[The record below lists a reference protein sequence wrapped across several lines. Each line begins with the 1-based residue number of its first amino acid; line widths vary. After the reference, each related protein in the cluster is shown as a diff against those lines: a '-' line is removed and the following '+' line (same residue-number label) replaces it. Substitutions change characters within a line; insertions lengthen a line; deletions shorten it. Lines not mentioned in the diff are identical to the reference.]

1 MKKITIFLLLFLS
14 FYLVRSQCT
23 APAFNVNLSAK
34 ADTTWTLSGQTR
46 GGVCCG
52 SSNCVTFTVTT
63 NPGTELISFDVTSP
77 SPSGSAYYQVNCGT
91 PVSIGTPLCI
101 VGLPSPF
108 TITYCKP
115 GGDHPNYVISA
126 MTVVHASN
134 DISIQKTGCVD
145 TLTVSNV
152 LASSVVWTSIY
163 PGVQGAYNSYL
174 SCTSGCTSTLVTP
187 GPSPPP
193 YVDYQVSGNPST
205 NCGPTFNKDTVRVY
219 FVPTLSVSITPSNPV
234 ICASSGTNITLTANP
249 SGGAAPY
256 NYSWSNGS
264 HNQSI
269 TVTAAGTY
277 TVVVGDKTKCPKVTL
292 TKTIATLP
300 VATFTY
306 SPGAYCKNGTNP
318 LPVYSGGG
326 MSGAFSASPAGLSF
340 ANTTTGE
347 INLAASTS
355 GTYTVTNSIAASGG
369 CPNVSATAVVTIYPF
384 PTMTSVST
392 ATICTGSAVNIPL
405 TSSFGST
412 YSWIAADNSNTTGE
426 SLTAQTTSTLNN
438 TIVNGSSSAQTV
450 IYTVTPTATVS
461 GGCIGAPQTVSV
473 TVNPMDNAGFTYPS
487 STNCQTGTNPTPIIT
502 GLSGGTF
509 SSTSGLT
516 FVSTSTGVINLSA
529 SSIGTYT
536 ITYSTHGVCPNTAT
550 YPITIT
556 TAPSANFSYTSS
568 PYCQSAANPF
578 PTFGSG
584 ASGGVFT
591 SQAGLVFVNS
601 STGEVNLAAST
612 PGTYTVTNTIAAG
625 SGCAAANATGVITIT
640 ALKSG
645 SFDYAGSPYCKNG
658 TNPLPTFTGGGVG
671 GVFSSQAGLSLN
683 SGSGSINLSASTA
696 GTYTVTNTVAATG
709 GCPVVTAIDTV
720 TITALPVASFTYIG
734 TPYCNNAANPSPIF
748 IGGGVAGVFSAS
760 SVFLNVNPS
769 TGVVDLSSVSGSFLV
784 TNTIDAAGGCPA
796 VSATAPITITSLPI
810 ATFNYS
816 ASPYCQNGSDPTPI
830 LDPNGTNGNYTFS
843 PVGLNINSSAGT
855 INLAGSTPGTYTI
868 TNTISPLAGC
878 PSVVASST
886 VQITALPVGTFNY
899 AGSPY
904 CQNQSNPLP
913 TFTGGGISGVFS
925 SSAGLVINSSSG
937 SVDIASSTPGTYTVT
952 NTIAAQNG
960 CPSVIETATITIRA
974 MDNSSFNYPGST
986 FCKTGVNPS
995 PTITGLAGGVFSSA
1009 SLSVNAGTGVINLGA
1024 SPLGTYTV
1032 MYTTTGFCPT
1042 SSTTSITITNAPS
1055 SAFSYSGLT
1064 FCTSGINPAPIYAG
1078 GASGGVFSSS
1088 AGISVDPVTGAIN
1101 LSGSTAGTYTVT
1113 NTIAA
1118 SGGCATAT
1126 AQTTITINPEA
1137 TTTANTDQIICYGS
1151 NAVLAGVIGGGA
1163 SSATWAGGAGTFS
1176 PSASTLGAS
1185 YVPTTADSLAGVVTL
1200 TLTTNDPA
1208 GVCPAVND
1216 IMTISIN
1223 QPATANANT
1232 DQTICYG
1239 TSVTLAGAIGGSATS
1254 ATWTG
1259 GSGIF
1264 TPDAITLNTG
1274 YAPTTADST
1283 AGSVTFTLTTDDPA
1297 GICPAVNDLITININ
1312 QPATAK
1318 ANSNQAICYG
1328 TTVTLAGAVGGSAT
1342 SGTWSGGTGTF
1353 SPNAN
1358 TLGAV
1363 YTPTAADSASGL
1375 SVLTLTTNDPAGIC
1389 PAVSD
1394 VMLININQPAIVNAN
1409 TDQTICFGNAVTL
1422 AGIVGG
1428 SATIGQWTGGNG
1440 VFSPNDSTL
1449 TGVYAATSAD
1459 SLAGVITLTLTT
1471 NDPAG
1476 ACPAVNDI
1484 MSITINQPAT
1494 VNASTDQI
1502 ICFGSS
1508 INLSGA
1514 IGGSASSGTWTGGAG
1529 AYSPNATSL
1538 GAAYI
1543 PTTADSLAG
1552 TISLTLSTDDPAG
1565 VCPAVTDTM
1574 KITINQPATV
1584 NASASQVICYGS
1596 AITLAGTVGG
1606 SATVG
1611 VWTGGAGVYAPNDS
1625 TLAGVYTPT
1634 SADSL
1639 AGVITLTLTT
1649 NDPAGI
1655 CPAVNDTMKIT
1666 INQPATVSANADQT
1680 ICYGSS
1686 ITLAGAIGG
1695 SATSATWTGG
1705 AGSYSPNANTVGAT
1719 YTPTSAD
1726 SLAGTITL
1734 TLTTNDPTGVC
1745 PALNDAM
1752 TITINQPATV
1762 NASASQI
1769 ICYGSSI
1776 TLTGTVGGS
1785 ATIGVWTGGN
1795 GTYAPNDSTLAGV
1808 YTPTSADSLAGV
1820 ITLTLTTNDPAGICP
1835 AVNDTMKVTINQP
1848 ATVNASASQIIC
1860 YGSTITL
1867 AGTVGGSATI
1877 GVWTGGAG
1885 IYAPNDSTLAG
1896 VYTPTSAD
1904 SSAGVI
1910 TLTLTTND
1918 PAGICPAVNDTMK
1931 ITINQPATVNANA
1944 SQVICFGTAVT
1955 LAGTVGGSATG
1966 ATWTGGAGTYS
1977 PNASTLGA
1985 SYAPTSADSLA
1996 GVITLTLS
2004 TNDPAGVCPA
2014 VTDTMKI
2021 TIHQPVTVTANAD
2034 QTICYG
2040 NAVTLAGAIGGSAT
2054 SATWTGGAGTYSPNA
2069 NTVGATYT
2077 PTAADSLA
2085 GTITLTLTTN
2095 DPAGICPFLND
2106 VMTITINQPAT
2117 VNANSDQ
2124 TICSGNSVT
2133 LAGIIGGSAA
2143 SGTWTGG
2150 TGTYAPSA
2158 SSLGA
2163 VYTPTSADSAA
2174 GTITLTL
2181 TSSDPAGVCSPVT
2194 DVMSIIINPSPPKP
2208 VITSGNSATYCQ
2220 TSAIASI
2227 NVAGTGTVLWST
2239 NASMSPIIHMG
2250 SSYTPG
2256 GLPLGTTVYY
2266 LVDSLNTGCK
2276 SLSTNTVSITINP
2289 TPATPTVT
2297 AGGNGSYCVG
2307 ATINPINTSGSSNT
2321 IWSTSPTLNPVIHV
2335 GSSYTPVGLNNG
2347 VNTFYISDSTALGCK
2362 SADSTMV
2369 TVTLNPNPT
2378 LTSVPTVVDAQCGNF
2393 NGSIAN
2399 VVAGGNGPFTY
2410 QWYSGATPIT
2420 GATADSLANIG
2431 GGVYSVVVSDANGC
2445 TININSVT
2453 FTVNATGAVTASF
2466 TPSVIQG
2473 NAPLAVTFTNTSVG
2487 ATGYEWIFG
2496 NGTTST
2502 STVTTVQQTYT
2513 AAGTYTVVLVASNG
2527 TCTGVATQTIV
2538 VDGEPSIVIPNIF
2551 TPNGDGINDLFFI
2564 TTVGITELHAEIY
2577 NRWGTLIYVLN
2588 GVSASWDGKN
2598 LKNDNLSDG
2607 TYFVILKAKDIDGK
2621 TYDKQGYVTLVR

>member
-1 MKKITIFLLLFLS
+1 MKKITISLIFFLS
-14 FYLVRSQCT
+14 FYLVKSQCT
-23 APAFNVNLSAK
+23 APAFNVNLSGK
-34 ADTTWTLSGQTR
+34 ADTTWTLTGQTR
-46 GGVCCG
+46 AGVCCG
-52 SSNCVTFTVTT
+52 SSNCVTFTVIT

-115 GGDHPNYVISA
+115 GGDHPNYIISA
-126 MTVVHASN
+126 MTVVHASD

-187 GPSPPP
+187 GASPPP

-234 ICASSGTNITLTANP
+234 ICASSGTTVTLTANP
-249 SGGAAPY
+249 SGGASPY

-269 TVTAAGTY
+269 TVSAAGTY

-300 VATFTY
+300 TATFTY
-306 SPGAYCKNGTNP
+306 IPGAYCKNGTNP
-318 LPVYSGGG
+318 LPAYIGAG
-326 MSGAFSASPAGLSF
+326 MAGAFSASPAGLTF
-340 ANTTTGE
+340 VNTTTGE
-347 INLAASTS
+347 INLAASTA
-355 GTYTVTNSIAASGG
+355 GTYTVTNSISASGG
-369 CPNVSATAVVTIYPF
+369 CPNVSATAAVTIYPF
-384 PTMTSVST
+384 PTMTSAST
-392 ATICTGSAVNIPL
+392 ATICTGSTVNIPL
-405 TSSFGST
+405 TGSLGST

-426 SLTAQTTSTLNN
+426 SLTTQATSTLNN
-438 TIVNGSSSAQTV
+438 TIVNGTSSAQTV

-461 GGCIGAPQTVSV
+461 GGCAGSPQTVSV
-473 TVNPMDNAGFTYPS
+473 TINPMDNAGFTYPS
-487 STNCQTGTNPTPIIT
+487 STNCQTGTNPSPIIT

-516 FVSTSTGVINLSA
+516 FVNTSTGVINLSVSA
-529 SSIGTYT
+529 IGTYT
-536 ITYSTHGVCPNTAT
+536 ITYSTHGTCPNTAT

-556 TAPSANFSYTSS
+556 TAPSATFGYTTS
-568 PYCQSAANPF
+568 PYCQSATNPF

-612 PGTYTVTNTIAAG
+612 PGTYTVINTIAAAG
-625 SGCAAANATGVITIT
+625 GCSAANATGVITIT

-658 TNPLPTFTGGGVG
+658 TNPLPTFTGGGVA

-683 SGSGSINLSASTA
+683 SGIGLINLSVSTA

-734 TPYCNNAANPSPIF
+734 TPYCNNAVPPPPVF

-760 SVFLNVNPS
+760 SIFLHVDPN
-769 TGVVDLSSVSGSFLV
+769 TGVVDLSSISGSYLI
-784 TNTIDAAGGCPA
+784 TNTIDATGGCPA

-810 ATFNYS
+810 ATFNYLG
-816 ASPYCQNGSDPTPI
+816 SPFCQNGSDQTPT
-830 LDPNGTNGNYTFS
+830 LDPNGANGNYTFS

-855 INLAGSTPGTYTI
+855 ISLGGSTPGTYTV
-868 TNTISPLAGC
+868 TNTISPAAGC

-886 VQITALPVGTFNY
+886 VEITSLPIGTFNY

-913 TFTGGGISGVFS
+913 TFTGSGIGGVFS
-925 SSAGLVINSSSG
+925 STAGLVINSSSG
-937 SVDIASSTPGTYTVT
+937 LVDIASSAPGTYTVT
-952 NTIAAQNG
+952 NTIAALNG

-974 MDNSSFNYPGST
+974 MDNSSFNYTGST
-986 FCKTGVNPS
+986 FCQTGVNPS
-995 PTITGLAGGVFSSA
+995 PTITGIAGGVFSSS
-1009 SLSVNAGTGVINLGA
+1009 SLSVNAGSGVINLGA

-1032 MYTTTGFCPT
+1032 IYTTTGFCPT

-1055 SAFSYSGLT
+1055 SVFSYSGLT
-1064 FCTSGINPAPIYAG
+1064 FCTSGINPSPIYGA

-1126 AQTTITINPEA
+1126 AQTAITINPEA
-1137 TTTANTDQIICYGS
+1137 TAGANTDQIICYGS
-1151 NAVLAGVIGGGA
+1151 NAVLAGTIGGGA
-1163 SSATWAGGAGTFS
+1163 SSVTWAGGNGTFS
-1176 PSASTLGAS
+1176 PNASTLGAS
-1185 YVPTTADSLAGVVTL
+1185 YVPTSADSLAGVITL
-1200 TLTTNDPA
+1200 TLTTDDPA

-1216 IMTISIN
+1216 IMTISIS
-1223 QPATANANT
+1223 QPAIANANT
-1232 DQTICYG
+1232 DQIICYG
-1239 TSVTLAGAIGGSATS
+1239 TSVTLAGAIGGSAS
-1254 ATWTG
+1254 NATWTG

-1264 TPDAITLNTG
+1264 SPGATTLNAG
-1274 YAPTTADST
+1274 YIPTTADST
-1283 AGSVTFTLTTDDPA
+1283 SGSVTFTLTTDDPA
-1297 GICPAVNDLITININ
+1297 GVCQAVNDVVTININ
-1312 QPATAK
+1312 QPATVN
-1318 ANSNQAICYG
+1318 ANVNQAICYG
-1328 TTVTLAGAVGGSAT
+1328 TTVTLAGTVGGSAT

-1353 SPNAN
+1353 SPNVN

-1363 YTPTAADSASGL
+1363 YTPTAADSATGL
-1375 SVLTLTTNDPAGIC
+1375 SVLTLTTNDPVGVC

-1394 VMLININQPAIVNAN
+1394 VMLININQPATVNAN

-1422 AGIVGG
+1422 AGIIGG
-1428 SATIGQWTGGNG
+1428 SATIGQWIGGNG
-1440 VFSPNDSTL
+1440 TFSPNDSTL
-1449 TGVYAATSAD
+1449 TGVYTPTSAD

-1476 ACPAVNDI
+1476 ACPAVNDM

-1494 VNASTDQI
+1494 VNVNANQV
-1502 ICFGSS
+1502 ICYGSS
-1508 INLSGA
+1508 VILSGA
-1514 IGGSASSGTWTGGAG
+1514 IGGSATSATWTGGAG
-1529 AYSPNATSL
+1529 SYSPNSTSL
-1538 GAAYI
+1538 GATYV

-1552 TISLTLSTDDPAG
+1552 TISLTLTTNDPAG
-1565 VCPAVTDTM
+1565 VCPAINDIM

-1584 NASASQVICYGS
+1584 TASTDQTICYGS
-1596 AITLAGTVGG
+1596 SVTLAGAVGG
-1606 SATVG
+1606 SATSAT
-1611 VWTGGAGVYAPNDS
+1611 WTGGSGAYVPNDS
-1625 TLAGVYTPT
+1625 TLTGVYTPT
-1634 SADSL
+1634 TSDSL

-1655 CPAVNDTMKIT
+1655 CPAVNDVVSIT
-1666 INQPATVSANADQT
+1666 INQPATVNANSNQI

-1686 ITLAGAIGG
+1686 VTLAGAIGG

-1705 AGSYSPNANTVGAT
+1705 AGSYSPDANTVGAT
-1719 YTPTSAD
+1719 YVPTSAD
-1726 SLAGTITL
+1726 SLAGIISL
-1734 TLTTNDPTGVC
+1734 TLSTNDPAGVC
-1745 PALNDAM
+1745 PTVNDTM
-1752 TITINQPATV
+1752 KITINQPATV
-1762 NASASQI
+1762 NANASQT
-1769 ICYGSSI
+1769 ICYGSTI
-1776 TLTGTVGGS
+1776 ILAGTVGGS
-1785 ATIGVWTGGN
+1785 ATSGVWTGGA

-1808 YTPTSADSLAGV
+1808 YTPTSTDSIAG
-1820 ITLTLTTNDPAGICP
+1820 IMTLTLTTNDP
-1835 AVNDTMKVTINQP
+1835 
-1848 ATVNASASQIIC
+1848 S
-1860 YGSTITL
+1860 
-1867 AGTVGGSATI
+1867 
-1877 GVWTGGAG
+1877 GV
-1885 IYAPNDSTLAG
+1885 
-1896 VYTPTSAD
+1896 
-1904 SSAGVI
+1904 
-1910 TLTLTTND
+1910 
-1918 PAGICPAVNDTMK
+1918 CPAVNDTMK
-1931 ITINQPATVNANA
+1931 ITINQPATVNAN
-1944 SQVICFGTAVT
+1944 SNQTICYGSSVM
-1955 LAGTVGGSATG
+1955 LAGAIGGSATSG
-1966 ATWTGGAGTYS
+1966 TWTGGAGTYS
-1977 PNASTLGA
+1977 PNANTLGA
-1985 SYAPTSADSLA
+1985 TYTPTSADSLA
-1996 GVITLTLS
+1996 GTVILTLT
-2004 TNDPAGVCPA
+2004 TNDPAGVCPSLNDVMTITINQPAIVNANADQTICFGNTVILAGA
-2014 VTDTMKI
+2014 VGGSATSGTWIGGGGTYSPSSSALGATYAPTTADSIAGVITLTLTTNDPSGVCPAVNDTMKI
-2021 TIHQPVTVTANAD
+2021 TINQPVTVNANAD

-2040 NAVTLAGAIGGSAT
+2040 SSVTLAGAIGGSAT
-2054 SATWTGGAGTYSPNA
+2054 SATWTGGTGIYSPNA
-2069 NTVGATYT
+2069 STLGATYT
-2077 PTAADSLA
+2077 PTSADSLA
-2085 GTITLTLTTN
+2085 GTVTLTLITN
-2095 DPAGICPFLND
+2095 DPAGVCPSLND
-2106 VMTITINQPAT
+2106 AMTITINQPAT
-2117 VNANSDQ
+2117 VNANANQ
-2124 TICSGNSVT
+2124 IICFGNTVT
-2133 LAGIIGGSAA
+2133 LAGAVGGSAT

-2150 TGTYAPSA
+2150 AGTYSPSA
-2158 SSLGA
+2158 STLGA
-2163 VYTPTSADSAA
+2163 IYTPTAADSAA

-2181 TSSDPAGVCSPVT
+2181 TTSDPAGVCPQVT
-2194 DVMSIIINPSPPKP
+2194 DVMSITINPSPPKP
-2208 VITSGNSATYCQ
+2208 VITTSNSAIYCQ
-2220 TSAIASI
+2220 TSTIAAI
-2227 NVAGTGTVLWST
+2227 NVTGTGTVLWST
-2239 NASMSPIIHMG
+2239 SASMSPVIHTG

-2256 GLPLGTTVYY
+2256 GLPLGTTVFY
-2266 LVDSLNTGCK
+2266 LIDSLNTGCK

-2297 AGGNGSYCVG
+2297 TGGNSSYCVG
-2307 ATINPINTSGSSNT
+2307 ATVNAINTSGSVNT

-2335 GSSYTPVGLNNG
+2335 GSSYTPSGLTVG

-2362 SADSTMV
+2362 SADSAVV
-2369 TVTLNPNPT
+2369 TITLNPNPT
-2378 LTSVPTVVDAQCGNF
+2378 LTSTPSIVDAQCGNF
-2393 NGSIAN
+2393 NGSITK
-2399 VVAGGNGPFTY
+2399 VVASGNGPFTY

-2420 GATADSLANIG
+2420 GATADSLTNIG
-2431 GGVYSVVVSDANGC
+2431 GGVYSVVISDANGC
-2445 TININSVT
+2445 TVNINSVT

-2487 ATGYEWIFG
+2487 ATGYEWVFG
-2496 NGTTST
+2496 NGITST
-2502 STVTTVQQTYT
+2502 STLTTIQQTYT
-2513 AAGTYTVVLVASNG
+2513 AAGTYIVVVVASNG
-2527 TCTGVATQTIV
+2527 TCNGVATQTIV
-2538 VDGEPSIVIPNIF
+2538 VEGDPSIVIPNIF

-2564 TTVGITELHAEIY
+2564 ATIGITDLHAEIY

-2598 LKNDNLSDG
+2598 IKNDDLSDG
-2607 TYFVILKAKDIDGK
+2607 TYYVILKAKDIDGK
-2621 TYDKQGYVTLVR
+2621 AYDKEGYVTLIR